1 MIFSFRWRERGG
13 GSGRELEDVFG
24 PGFFFHSRCG
34 PRHFSR
40 AKFSPWNFFPKKIPQ
55 PPPLPHKN
63 QMVALLLSPTE
74 KDAMEMGK
82 ASAGGGFNH
91 AGIGGVGGASS
102 PGTSGSGSG
111 GDGCTAPMCFGGGQT
126 LGRCMLHQEN
136 MSM

>member
-1 MIFSFRWRERGG
+1 MFSGLEIFFTRDAALDIFHGQNS
-13 GSGRELEDVFG
+13 LH
-24 PGFFFHSRCG
+24 GFFSQ
-34 PRHFSR
+34 
-40 AKFSPWNFFPKKIPQ
+40 NKIPQ
-55 PPPLPHKN
+55 PPPLPHIKN

-91 AGIGGVGGASS
+91 AGIGGAGGASS

-126 LGRCMLHQEN
+126 LGRFMLHQED
-136 MSM
+136 MPM